1 MKSNITHIRGN
12 VTLDIWKFTNEQRVL
27 NHSTWTAKVR
37 EDLKI
42 FEGKLVWAMRKGG
55 WNGNESAESLQWTP
69 GGALFYSI
77 IVITTIGKC
86 IAKK

>member
-1 MKSNITHIRGN
+1 M
-12 VTLDIWKFTNEQRVL
+12 DIWKYTNERDVL
-27 NHSTWTAKVR
+27 NHSEWTAKIR

-55 WNGNESAESLQWTP
+55 WNGNESDQSLQWTQ

-77 IVITTIGKC
+77 IVITTIGKSFKGKD
-86 IAKK
+86 I